1 MKDYFD
7 TFLID
12 SIFEEKQ
19 EVDIGFRMDRCA
31 TVAADSKKCKTLW
44 DAPIAPHFCDDLV
57 NLGAYRLLDESCLGR
72 FEKLILQVVNVTFE
86 LGTADHH
93 HTPPLW

>member
-12 SIFEEKQ
+12 GVFEEKQ
-19 EVDIGFRMDRCA
+19 EVDIGFRMDRSA
-31 TVAADSKKCKTLW
+31 TVAADGKKCKILW
-44 DAPIAPHFCDDLV
+44 VARIAPHSGDDLV
-57 NLGAYRLLDESCLGR
+57 NLSAYRLLDESRLGR